1 MLLDDMLKFNEAFV
15 KNKQYEGYQTD
26 RFPNKRAVIFTCM
39 DNRLVDLLP
48 RALNLQN
55 GDVKMVKNA
64 GAMIT
69 NHYDSTMKSILVAVY
84 NLKADEVF
92 VIAHHD
98 CGMSRFQM
106 DNFMDL
112 VRERGITEETIAS
125 LEKDPKEW
133 MEGFVDPEEN
143 VKESV
148 QMIESHPLLPKDVV
162 VHGLVVDPATGKL
175 DLVKRGYHT
184 ESLTSIK
191 QSLLK

>member
-1 MLLDDMLKFNEAFV
+1 MLLNQILEFNENFV
-15 KNKQYEGYQTD
+15 KNKQYEGFQTD

-39 DNRLVDLLP
+39 DNRLVDLMP

-84 NLKADEVF
+84 NLKADEIF
-92 VIAHHD
+92 VISHHD
-98 CGMSRFQM
+98 CGMSNFQM

-112 VRERGITEETIAS
+112 VKERGVSEETIAN

-133 MEGFVDPEEN
+133 MEGFVDVRTN

-148 QMIESHPLLPKDVV
+148 DMIKSHPLLPDDVV
-162 VHGLVVDPATGKL
+162 VHGLVIDPATGEL
-175 DLVKRGYHT
+175 ELVERGY
-184 ESLTSIK
+184 ESE
-191 QSLLK
+191 

>member
-1 MLLDDMLKFNEAFV
+1 MLLEQILEFNEAFV

-26 RFPNKRAVIFTCM
+26 RFPNKHAVIFTCM

-64 GAMIT
+64 GAMLT

-84 NLKADEVF
+84 NLKANEVF
-92 VIAHHD
+92 VISHHD
-98 CGMSRFQM
+98 CGMSRFEM

-112 VRERGITEETIAS
+112 VKERGISEETIAS

-133 MEGFVDPEEN
+133 MEGFIDVRKN
-143 VKESV
+143 VEESV
-148 QMIESHPLLPKDVV
+148 HMIKSHPLLPKDVV
-162 VHGLVVDPATGKL
+162 VHGLVIDPATGEL
-175 DLVKRGYHT
+175 DLVMKG
-184 ESLTSIK
+184 
-191 QSLLK
+191 